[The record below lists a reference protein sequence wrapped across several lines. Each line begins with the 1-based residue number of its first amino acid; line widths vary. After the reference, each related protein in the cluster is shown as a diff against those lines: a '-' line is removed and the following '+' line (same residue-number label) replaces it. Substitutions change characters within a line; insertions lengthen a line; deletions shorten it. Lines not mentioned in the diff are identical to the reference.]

1 LLKINNLIAKS
12 KNGTEI
18 IVSLIPLNKMQN
30 TRQGFKQIEVGKRVL
45 LESGIE
51 VDLNLDGRT
60 FYTSPNQLFKL
71 DRKFL
76 TDKINKHQSISFYHF
91 DFIIFQSLLTK
102 IHELNSIKKEAL
114 ASSHQHPKI
123 RCHTSHDNLPYL
135 PKPLFRLWHPKIHQI
150 FHGNQSMYRDF

>member
-1 LLKINNLIAKS
+1 MLKINDLIAKS

-71 DRKFL
+71 NYKV
-76 TDKINKHQSISFYHF
+76 I
-91 DFIIFQSLLTK
+91 
-102 IHELNSIKKEAL
+102 
-114 ASSHQHPKI
+114 
-123 RCHTSHDNLPYL
+123 
-135 PKPLFRLWHPKIHQI
+135 
-150 FHGNQSMYRDF
+150 

>member
-60 FYTSPNQLFKL
+60 FYTSLNQLFKL
-71 DRKFL
+71 DQKV
-76 TDKINKHQSISFYHF
+76 S
-91 DFIIFQSLLTK
+91 
-102 IHELNSIKKEAL
+102 
-114 ASSHQHPKI
+114 
-123 RCHTSHDNLPYL
+123 
-135 PKPLFRLWHPKIHQI
+135 
-150 FHGNQSMYRDF
+150 YR